1 MYWFCPSNRILLV
14 SIKKESVV
22 CVFPIILSTCYFT
35 PTALFY
41 SLLSD
46 NLKTSGFSTV
56 RLLWENLLSW
66 QMKLQFRTKEW
77 SVDLSKF
84 LIDDC
89 TLHQNYEKQYSID
102 KQHRF
107 TMILLMNEWYRGKEN
122 FEDKIMEPFAEYNQ
136 KL

>member
-122 FEDKIMEPFAEYNQ
+122 FEDKIKEPFAEYNQ